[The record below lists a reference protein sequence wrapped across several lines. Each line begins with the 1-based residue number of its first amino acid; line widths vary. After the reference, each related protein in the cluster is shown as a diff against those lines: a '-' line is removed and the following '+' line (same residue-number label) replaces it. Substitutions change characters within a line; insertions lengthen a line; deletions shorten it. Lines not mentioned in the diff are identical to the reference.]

1 MKKSLRFTGM
11 ALVVLTL
18 VTGIAYGQT
27 LRIGTIADEV
37 APLKEVLADQGYQTY
52 GRTNN
57 YYGPVTAAAVK
68 QFQADHG
75 LAVDG
80 VAGPQ
85 TLEILKSQMK
95 NVASTADA
103 TEPVVVLSI
112 ADRGQ
117 VLYPGTR
124 DNDIVTLKKAMMSLR
139 LYPRQESPTPLYDE
153 ALTEAI
159 RFYQRTR
166 ALTVDGVVGSAT
178 FSRLSAEGVISYDG
192 QTVSRGTTRTEG
204 TVYGEALNW
213 WSQVDG
219 KLISRGDTF
228 LVEDFE
234 TGITFQ
240 LTRTYGTNHADC
252 EATTLRDAEIMN
264 DLWGGF
270 SWERRPVLVHV
281 KGRVIAASLNNAP
294 HAGLDHQ
301 PEGAWVKNRSDNYGT
316 GYNMDKIKNNGQDGV
331 TDLHFL
337 GSTRHFDG
345 RPDPRHQESI
355 RTAAGK

>member
-1 MKKSLRFTGM
+1 MKKSIRFTGL

-18 VTGIAYGQT
+18 VSGFAFGQT
-27 LRIGTIADEV
+27 LRVGTIADEV
-37 APLKEVLADQGYQTY
+37 APLKEVLAEQGYQTY
-52 GRTNN
+52 ERMNN

-85 TLEILKSQMK
+85 TLEVLKTQM
-95 NVASTADA
+95 TTDA
-103 TEPVVVLSI
+103 VEETQEPVVVLSI

-117 VLYPGTR
+117 VLYPGSR

-139 LYPRQESPTPLYDE
+139 LYPRQESPTPIYDE
-153 ALTEAI
+153 ALAEAV

-166 ALTVDGVVGSAT
+166 GLAVDGVVGSST
-178 FSRLSAEGVISYDG
+178 LSRLAGEGIITYGSR
-192 QTVSRGTTRTEG
+192 TVSRGTSRTE
-204 TVYGEALNW
+204 TTAYGEALNW

-252 EATTLRDAEIMN
+252 EATTLADAEIMN
-264 DLWGGF
+264 ELWGGF
-270 SWERRPVLVHV
+270 SWERRPVLIHV

-294 HAGLDHQ
+294 HAGLDGQ

-331 TDLHFL
+331 TDLHFA

-345 RPDPRHQESI
+345 RPDPRHQASI
-355 RTAAGK
+355 RIAAGK